1 MSARQQAKLIQLFNN
16 LFVSGFTLGEMVTFL
31 RRSQLLNDSYTSQ
44 MEASLLEGDSM
55 AKMMAAV
62 GFSDTI
68 VTQMSLADIHGN
80 TQKSLTKI
88 ESYLRSMATLK
99 KKLVEVAT
107 YPIILL
113 SFLVL
118 IMIGLKNYLIPQ
130 LYGGN
135 LATRLVAS
143 FPLLFF
149 AFLFGGLAILA
160 ACYLWLRQMSRMR
173 AATLLSKL
181 PFIGSY
187 VKLYL
192 TAYYAREWG
201 NLIGQG
207 VDLSQIVRLMQ
218 EQKSQLFNEIGRD
231 LEENLLSGQ
240 TFCETVLSYPFFL
253 RELGLIIE
261 YGEVKA
267 KLGAELDIYADETWE
282 TFFLRLQKATQLIQP
297 LIFIFVALVIV
308 MIYAAML
315 LPMYQNMEFN
325 V

>member
-1 MSARQQAKLIQLFNN
+1 
-16 LFVSGFTLGEMVTFL
+16 MVIFL
-31 RRSQLLNDSYTSQ
+31 KRSQLLTDKYTDQ
-44 MEASLLEGDSM
+44 MQSSLLEGKSM
-55 AKMMAAV
+55 AAMMAAV

-88 ESYLRSMATLK
+88 ESYLNSMAILK

-130 LYGGN
+130 LDGGN

-149 AFLFGGLAILA
+149 SLLICCVLLLGIGYAFM
-160 ACYLWLRQMSRMR
+160 RQMSRMR
-173 AATLLSKL
+173 AVTILSKF
-181 PFIGSY
+181 PFVGHY
-187 VKLYL
+187 VKIYL

-207 VDLSQIVRLMQ
+207 IDLSQIVTLMQ
-218 EQKSQLFNEIGRD
+218 KQKSKLFNEIGRD
-231 LEENLLSGQ
+231 LEEKLLSGQ
-240 TFCETVLSYPFFL
+240 TFCETVLLYPFFL
-253 RELGLIIE
+253 KELGLMIE

-267 KLGAELDIYADETWE
+267 KLGAELDIYADEAWE